1 MNAINLDL
9 DAWAVLDRATAPG
22 GEELLLRR
30 RGATFEIRI
39 DGRELMSS
47 RGFASEQEMAR
58 LACAALGQRAAPRVL
73 IGGLGMGYTVRAA
86 LGALGPDAE
95 IVVAELVAAVVAWN
109 RGPLAPLAGD
119 PLADKRVV
127 VREADAA
134 AVLRDPGGRFDAILL
149 DVDNGPDW
157 VTVAANAWLYAA
169 EGLAA
174 ARAALAPGGI
184 LAVWSADPSPP
195 FLAQLRQAGFA
206 ARAVAVPARGV
217 AGGPPHTIFLGD
229 RRETAPG

>member
-1 MNAINLDL
+1 MTLELDK
-9 DAWAVLDRATAPG
+9 WVVLDRATAPG

-30 RGATFEIRI
+30 RGAAFEIRI
-39 DGRELMSS
+39 GGRELMSS

-58 LACAALGQRAAPRVL
+58 LACAAIGRRAAPRVL

-86 LGALGPDAE
+86 LDALRPDAKL
-95 IVVAELVAAVVAWN
+95 VVAELVAAVVAWN
-109 RGPLAPLAGD
+109 RFPLAPLAGA
-119 PLADKRVV
+119 PLADPRVV

-174 ARAALAPGGI
+174 ARAALAPGGV
-184 LAVWSADPSPP
+184 LAVWSADPSPA
-195 FLAQLRQAGFA
+195 FLARLRQAGFA
-206 ARAVAVPARGV
+206 ARAVTVPARGA
-217 AGGPPHTIFLGD
+217 AGGPPHTILLGE
-229 RRETAPG
+229 RSETAPG